1 MAGVQSGAADS
12 TLPGSASVQVIGR
25 PGAGPQEAVVAAAA
39 AAEEG
44 KDLVGQREA

>member
-39 AAEEG
+39 EEG